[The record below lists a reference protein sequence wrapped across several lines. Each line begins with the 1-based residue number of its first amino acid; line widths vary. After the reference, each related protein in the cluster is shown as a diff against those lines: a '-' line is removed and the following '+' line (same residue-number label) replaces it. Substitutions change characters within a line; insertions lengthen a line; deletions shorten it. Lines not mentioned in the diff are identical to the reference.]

1 MNDKFFSLSEERQN
15 KILNAGYYQFAHN
28 SYKKTSMSMIAEEAQ
43 ISKSLLFHY
52 FHNKKEFYLYLYKRA
67 LELIDEK
74 IIKIDVDSDKDIIEI
89 VSSFL
94 LNKWNILKEH
104 KYIFS
109 FIYRV
114 YYETDET
121 LLKDLKE
128 IRSSKMINSFMD
140 IINKSNNDKM
150 RYKEDFL
157 QLVNII
163 IYTAEGF
170 AYVNKELLINEP
182 QKAVNDFMKLVNP
195 LRKNFYKG
203 VMLL

>member
-1 MNDKFFSLSEERQN
+1 MNNKFFSLSEERQN

-52 FHNKKEFYLYLYKRA
+52 FHNKKEFYLYLYKRT

-182 QKAVNDFMKLVNP
+182 QKAVNEFMKLVNT
-195 LRKNFYKG
+195 LKKNFYKE
-203 VMLL
+203 

>member
-1 MNDKFFSLSEERQN
+1 MNDKFFSLSEEKQN
-15 KILNAGYYQFAHN
+15 KILNAGYYQFANN

-74 IIKIDVDSDKDIIEI
+74 IIIIDLDSDKDIIEI
-89 VSSFL
+89 VSSYL
-94 LNKWNILKEH
+94 LNKWNILREH

-114 YYETDET
+114 YYESDET

-182 QKAVNDFMKLVNP
+182 QKAVNEFMKLVNT
-195 LRKNFYKG
+195 LKKNFYKE
-203 VMLL
+203 

>member
-1 MNDKFFSLSEERQN
+1 MNNKFFSLSEERQN

-52 FHNKKEFYLYLYKRA
+52 FYNKKDFYLYLYKRA

-182 QKAVNDFMKLVNP
+182 QKAVNEFMKLVNT
-195 LRKNFYKG
+195 LKKNFYKE
-203 VMLL
+203 

>member
-52 FHNKKEFYLYLYKRA
+52 FHNKKEFYLYLYKRT

-182 QKAVNDFMKLVNP
+182 QKAVNEFMKLVNT
-195 LRKNFYKG
+195 LKKNFYKE
-203 VMLL
+203 